1 MFAFRFLILFVVIS
15 VTAIAQPKTINAD
28 TLMLKKKVK
37 QEGNIVKALEWKEKT
52 EKHFLVLCESLKDS
66 NDERTAKLYAYH
78 FIEKGTELEQ

>member
-37 QEGNIVKALEWKEKT
+37 QEGNIV
-52 EKHFLVLCESLKDS
+52 
-66 NDERTAKLYAYH
+66 
-78 FIEKGTELEQ
+78 